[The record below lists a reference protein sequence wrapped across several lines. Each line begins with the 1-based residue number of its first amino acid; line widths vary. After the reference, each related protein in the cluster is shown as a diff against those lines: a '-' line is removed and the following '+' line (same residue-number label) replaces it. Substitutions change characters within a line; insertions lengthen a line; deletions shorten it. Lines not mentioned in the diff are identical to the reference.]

1 MSNRVLEG
9 IKPPVQDVFIGG
21 VRKEGSVA
29 LSAEYPLDLP
39 TFRCDPVNLVERSAW
54 NSPRVHLLDWVQA

>member
-9 IKPPVQDVFIGG
+9 IKPPVQDVFIGSF
-21 VRKEGSVA
+21 RKGGIVA
-29 LSAEYPLDLP
+29 LSADFPLDLP
-39 TFRCDPVNLVERSAW
+39 TFRCDPVNLVERFAW